1 MDDLKT
7 GFDYYNY
14 FKLRFEILSTTELIE
29 LFNKTVG
36 IRAYGIPRQ
45 GYLWA
50 LREQIIQ
57 RGIDCSEIYDRKSM
71 SFANQVDLVDNKLV
85 VRKSDNKD
93 AKLIK

>member
-14 FKLRFEILSTTELIE
+14 FKLRFEILSTIELIE
-29 LFNKTVG
+29 LFNKTAG

-57 RGIDCSEIYDRKSM
+57 RGIDCSEIYDGKSM
-71 SFANQVDLVDNKLV
+71 SFANQVELIDNKLV
-85 VRKSDNKD
+85 VGKVY
-93 AKLIK
+93 